1 MYLQSLRYISNVS
14 NSPTVSAVATVLH
27 DYRPPTTRG
36 IISAP
41 VTTNFKSA
49 ATFCQSKRHIYT
61 YRYINV
67 SRLSRFQQQFLPC
80 VFKKSFL
87 HTSLEGMELKKVV
100 NILNEFANTS
110 LAESWDNVGL
120 LTEPSAPHNVRTILL
135 TNDLT
140 PAVLDEAIE
149 KNADLILS
157 YHPPIFSPMKRLT
170 QKSWKEKLIVK
181 CLEKRIAIYSPHT
194 CYDALS
200 GGVNDWLISAFDTK
214 STKPVEQSEACGEFG
229 CQVDIVLET
238 ADATKLVQ
246 AVTDKSI
253 PRRIITS
260 PLALHEKTE
269 QGVTR
274 VSVSCSKSDVPCL
287 VDIAQSHPAVISIE
301 KRQIEKVPL
310 VGYGMGRVGKLTSP
324 LSLGEAV
331 ARVKTHLGLE
341 HVRLATASGMD
352 KVCSVAV
359 CAGSG
364 SSVLRGAMADLFVTG
379 EMSHH
384 DVLNAVSNGISVILC
399 EHSNTERGYLKELKG
414 KFSSL
419 MSDQVQIF
427 VSETDSDPL
436 KTV

>member
-1 MYLQSLRYISNVS
+1 MYLQSSRSISNI
-14 NSPTVSAVATVLH
+14 NARTVNAVASVLQH
-27 DYRPPTTRG
+27 HRTPTTKG
-36 IISAP
+36 IISPP
-41 VTTNFKSA
+41 VSTKTSKSV
-49 ATFCQSKRHIYT
+49 ATFCQSKLRIYT
-61 YRYINV
+61 CRCLNV
-67 SRLSRFQQQFLPC
+67 SKLCRFQQQFLQGVP
-80 VFKKSFL
+80 KRRFL

-120 LTEPSAPHNVRTILL
+120 LTEPSAPHSVRTILL

-140 PAVLDEAIE
+140 VPVLDEAIE
-149 KNADLILS
+149 KNADMILS
-157 YHPPIFSPMKRLT
+157 YHPPIFSPLKRLT

-181 CLEKRIAIYSPHT
+181 CLEKRIAVYSPHT

-200 GGVNDWLISAFDTK
+200 GGVNDWLISAFDMK

-246 AVTDKSI
+246 AVTDKSV
-253 PRRIITS
+253 PRRITTS
-260 PLALHEKTE
+260 SLALHEKTE
-269 QGVTR
+269 QDVTR
-274 VSVSCSKSDVPCL
+274 VSVSCSKSDVSRL
-287 VDIAQSHPAVISIE
+287 VDIAQSHPTVISIE

-310 VGYGMGRVGKLTSP
+310 VGHGMGRVGKLTSP
-324 LSLGEAV
+324 LSVGEAV

-341 HVRLATASGMD
+341 HVRLATAPGMD

-364 SSVLRGAMADLFVTG
+364 SSVLRCAKSDLFVTG

-399 EHSNTERGYLKELKG
+399 EHSNTERGYLKELKC
-414 KFSSL
+414 KLSSL

-436 KTV
+436 ETV